1 MKISKRCEYA
11 LRAVFALC
19 SKDTAQPVKIYD
31 IAEAQGISRRFLE
44 AILNELKH
52 GGFVESRRGNKGG
65 YILARNPEELTVGE
79 IFEYIQGPISIVR
92 DGNRKGKGSMVHRG
106 DNAFAQLWQ
115 EVDQA
120 MLKVWNNKTF
130 ADLVKFEEKSSQ
142 ACAANY
148 VI

>member
-1 MKISKRCEYA
+1 MQISKRCEYA
-11 LRAVFALC
+11 LRAIFALS
-19 SKDTAQPVKIYD
+19 SKDTAQPVRTYE

-65 YILARNPEELTVGE
+65 YILARSAEELTVGE

-92 DGNRKGKGSMVHRG
+92 DKDKESTVHWG

-130 ADLVKFEEKSSQ
+130 ADLVKFEKNSSQ
-142 ACAANY
+142 ARASNY